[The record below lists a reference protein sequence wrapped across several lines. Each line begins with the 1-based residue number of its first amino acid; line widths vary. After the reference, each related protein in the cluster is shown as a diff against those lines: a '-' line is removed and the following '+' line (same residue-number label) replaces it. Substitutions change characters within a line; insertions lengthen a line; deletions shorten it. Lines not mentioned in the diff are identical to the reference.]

1 MAGAAPAPGVPL
13 IVPVVQAVLL
23 SQQQPAM
30 PNARVLFIVS
40 DSGRRAADEKE
51 ARQRGVSSLDPPKRL
66 SSLLD
71 RFYRLAELH
80 FYRFAEFVARWAG
93 I

>member
-23 SQQQPAM
+23 SQQQAAM
-30 PNARVLFIVS
+30 PNARVLFI
-40 DSGRRAADEKE
+40 DLETPGDELRTRRSASTL
-51 ARQRGVSSLDPPKRL
+51 VSSLDPQKRF

-71 RFYRLAELH
+71 HFCWLAELH
-80 FYRFAEFVARWAG
+80 FYRLAEFVARWAG